1 MQKFLSKYNI
11 SIQKI
16 ALPIF
21 AIFVFISTPLYDN
34 LSKNYIDNSLT
45 KSAITYATLRGLN
58 AAVSVIQ
65 ESSLNLG
72 IGVEANIAIGQAVD
86 PINDAIERFSDMITL
101 SIWAL
106 GSEKIVYEVSKTPL
120 AVWIVIILS
129 IIAIFVKKDY
139 TQKLLVLLIVAR
151 LFIPFSALISDYTYK
166 EIFQT
171 KIETN
176 LAILKSHPKSENSL
190 ESIQKSIAYYTTNS
204 TKLITALL
212 NLSMLYFGRFILDVL
227 LLPLLLIYIARS
239 LLSHQS
245 VFSEKSV

>member
-1 MQKFLSKYNI
+1 MQNFFSKYNL
-11 SIQKI
+11 SAQKI
-16 ALPIF
+16 FLPLF

-34 LSKNYIDNSLT
+34 LSKNYINSSLT

-120 AVWIVIILS
+120 AIWIVIALS
-129 IIAIFVKKDY
+129 IIALFVKKDY
-139 TQKLLVLLIVAR
+139 IKKILVLLIIAR

-171 KIETN
+171 KIESN
-176 LAILKSHPKSENSL
+176 LAILKSPPKTENSL
-190 ESIQKSIAYYTTNS
+190 QSIQKSISYYTTNS
-204 TKLITALL
+204 TKFITALL
-212 NLSMLYFGRFILDVL
+212 NLSMLYFGRFVLDVL

-239 LLSHQS
+239 L

>member
-1 MQKFLSKYNI
+1 MLKFLSKRNI

-16 ALPIF
+16 VLPIF

-34 LSKNYIDNSLT
+34 LSKNYINNSLT

-65 ESSLNLG
+65 ESSLSMG

-106 GSEKIVYEVSKTPL
+106 GSEKIVYEVSKTSL
-120 AVWIVIILS
+120 AVLIVILLS
-129 IIAIFVKKDY
+129 LISIFIKKEY
-139 TQKLLVLLIVAR
+139 IKKILVLLIIAR
-151 LFIPFSALISDYTYK
+151 LFIPFSALISNYTYK
-166 EIFQT
+166 EVFEA
-171 KIETN
+171 KIESN
-176 LAILKSHPKSENSL
+176 LAILKSPPKSETSL

-204 TKLITALL
+204 AKLITALL
-212 NLSMLYFGRFILDVL
+212 NLSMLYFGQFVLDVL
-227 LLPLLLIYIARS
+227 LLPLLLIYIVRN
-239 LLSHQS
+239 LNT
-245 VFSEKSV
+245 

>member
-1 MQKFLSKYNI
+1 MLKFLSKRNI

-16 ALPIF
+16 VLPIF

-34 LSKNYIDNSLT
+34 LSKNYINNSLT

-65 ESSLNLG
+65 ESSLSMG

-106 GSEKIVYEVSKTPL
+106 GSEKIVYEVSKTSL
-120 AVWIVIILS
+120 AVLIVILLS
-129 IIAIFVKKDY
+129 LISIFIKRDYIKKI
-139 TQKLLVLLIVAR
+139 LVLLIIAR
-151 LFIPFSALISDYTYK
+151 LFIPFSALISNYTYK
-166 EIFQT
+166 EVFET
-171 KIETN
+171 KIESN
-176 LAILKSHPKSENSL
+176 LAILKSPPKSETSL

-204 TKLITALL
+204 AKLITALL
-212 NLSMLYFGRFILDVL
+212 NLSMLYFGQFVLDVL
-227 LLPLLLIYIARS
+227 LLPLLLVYIVRN
-239 LLSHQS
+239 LNT
-245 VFSEKSV
+245 